1 MLGLQFP
8 GFDATEQSPSSRH
21 LVRFIDK
28 QLENK
33 KTSRVL
39 EAAFGEEWGQTYMR
53 EVGGAFLGLAKLP
66 SDPREKEGR

>member
-1 MLGLQFP
+1 MGGRGSFQV
-8 GFDATEQSPSSRH
+8 SSMQQNNARH
-21 LVRFIDK
+21 PVTPVRFIDK

-53 EVGGAFLGLAKLP
+53 EV
-66 SDPREKEGR
+66 